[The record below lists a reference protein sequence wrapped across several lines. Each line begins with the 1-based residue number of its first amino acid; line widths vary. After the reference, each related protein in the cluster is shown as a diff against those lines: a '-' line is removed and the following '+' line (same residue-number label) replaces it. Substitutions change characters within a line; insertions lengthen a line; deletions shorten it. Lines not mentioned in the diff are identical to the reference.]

1 MRSASWTQ
9 LGTSIGAAAAL
20 LLPAAFVGCG
30 PKNTFVPP
38 PPPKVTVARPVED
51 KVLDY
56 LEFTGTT
63 QATDRVD
70 IRARVAGYLKEV
82 AFEDGAW
89 VEKGDLLFV
98 IEPAPFEAAMASANA
113 QLEKAQAS
121 LKLAEANLRRITPLA
136 RQGTVTQQE
145 LDVQRAQVAT
155 AAADVSAARAAVTQA
170 RLNLDYTRI
179 EAPISGRIGR
189 NLVDVGNLIQVEAT
203 LLATIENYAPI
214 YAYFSVSESD
224 VLRLMQMRRD
234 AGLSGVKQN
243 PPPIFLGLSNEEG
256 YPHEG
261 RLDFTEVGVD
271 PGTGTQLWRAIFTN
285 NDRSLLP
292 GLFGH
297 LRLPVGRPE
306 PELLITE
313 RAIGADQRGQY
324 LLVVNDENKVEYRPV
339 ELGISVN
346 GMRVIKKGVKAGE
359 WVVVNGLQR
368 ARPGAEVQP
377 QKTEQAVP
385 GASGLAQVAAPQQ
398 PRQQS
403 RQTNQQPQSGA
414 TAQTAARERSGR

>member
-1 MRSASWTQ
+1 
-9 LGTSIGAAAAL
+9 
-20 LLPAAFVGCG
+20 
-30 PKNTFVPP
+30 
-38 PPPKVTVARPVED
+38 VARPIED
-51 KVLDY
+51 QVLDY
-56 LEFTGTT
+56 LQFTGTT

-70 IRARVAGYLKEV
+70 IRARVAGYLKEI

-89 VEKGDLLFV
+89 VEKGDLLFI
-98 IEPAPFEAAMASANA
+98 IEPAPFEAALASASA

-121 LKLAEANLRRITPLA
+121 LKLAEANYRRIAPLA
-136 RQGTVTQQE
+136 RQGTVTEQE

-155 AAADVSAARAAVTQA
+155 AAADVSAAKAAVTQA

-203 LLATIENYAPI
+203 LLATVENYAPI

-224 VLRLMQMRRD
+224 VLRLMQMRRA

-243 PPPIFLGLSNEEG
+243 PPPIFLGLSSEEG
-256 YPHEG
+256 FPHEG
-261 RLDFTEVGVD
+261 RLDFTDLGVD
-271 PGTGTQLWRAIFTN
+271 PGTGTQMWRAIFPN
-285 NDRSLLP
+285 RDRHLLP
-292 GLFGH
+292 GLFGR
-297 LRLPVGRPE
+297 LRLPVGQPE

-339 ELGISVN
+339 ELGIAVE

-377 QKTEQAVP
+377 QKTELTALR
-385 GASGLAQVAAPQQ
+385 ASGLAQVAAAPAPERPQEQ
-398 PRQQS
+398 PPANPPRQQA
-403 RQTNQQPQSGA
+403 NQQPQSGA
-414 TAQTAARERSGR
+414 TAQTAARERSGG